1 MSRKLVSTPASPSG
15 HHHAWNTTLGDMP
28 GDPIELNAA
37 GEPTHIRLKPFYEAV
52 KSAWATFDTSQIN
65 PSFRR
70 ERAPKVPI
78 TTTVAMFP
86 GASGTGVTTA
96 PLTNVTILT
105 TKKTSRE

>member
-1 MSRKLVSTPASPSG
+1 MPGTQLSV
-15 HHHAWNTTLGDMP
+15 DMP

-37 GEPTHIRLKPFYEAV
+37 GDPTHIRLKPFYEAV
-52 KSAWATFDTSQIN
+52 KSAWATFDTSRIN

-86 GASGTGVTTA
+86 GFGYWCHDCASYECYDSHDEENIEGIIR
-96 PLTNVTILT
+96 LNR
-105 TKKTSRE
+105 S